1 MVEQFD
7 LVKHIIKRHLNGK
20 NIGKQGYDL
29 RRKSQ
34 SRKIC
39 NISTIYWIPWKW
51 LNSDSNSKLTQ
62 IRYYQRNRVF
72 SHVSYRLWLQEDIN
86 YQQSYMSIG
95 QVWDS
100 TRWNLAD
107 KILTSV
113 TSSHWLLQVTCCC
126 QIVWKFYC
134 CYTTQREVSR
144 AENSLKFC
152 KGFGGEFWSFINLAL
167 LEIRKIKFSATNF
180 VFIHFYYIVISQK
193 NFIFQFWTLNTS

>member
-1 MVEQFD
+1 MIFWKRPTSQTWHETQSRKTSWLWWNHISEYSLHNVNAMVEQFD

-51 LNSDSNSKLTQ
+51 LNSDLNSKLTQ

-113 TSSHWLLQVTCCC
+113 SSSHWLLQVTCCC

-144 AENSLKFC
+144 AENS
-152 KGFGGEFWSFINLAL
+152 
-167 LEIRKIKFSATNF
+167 
-180 VFIHFYYIVISQK
+180 
-193 NFIFQFWTLNTS
+193 FQVL